1 MTGRSR
7 FISRRSVIAGAGAAV
22 LGVCSAGA
30 WEWRRVRHPSV
41 RDLSAFLRARL
52 GHIHFEAGTV
62 DAFSA
67 EYVRRFGPAIM
78 AVHRRN
84 TLGGLLSIAAV
95 RRRLP
100 EHREQIILTSERQL
114 ISYCLRSTD
123 YFRVPRGSAVRYIA
137 FPDSYESPCTNPFAV
152 FTL

>member
-7 FISRRSVIAGAGAAV
+7 LISRRTVIAGAGAAV

-30 WEWRRVRHPSV
+30 WEWRRVKHPTV
-41 RDLSAFLRARL
+41 QDLSAFLRARL

-78 AVHRRN
+78 GVHREK

-100 EHREQIILTSERQL
+100 EDREQEILTSERRL
-114 ISYCLRSTD
+114 ISYFLRSTD
-123 YFRVPRGSAVRYIA
+123 YFRVPRGSAVRYVA
-137 FPDSYESPCTNPFAV
+137 FPDPYESPCTNPFAV